1 VFIERMR
8 AAGRQPFIDQEVIE
22 RLKSRTLT
30 AEDVRADI
38 DAWLEAVMVVTM
50 NAERHRVN
58 LLRAKHFAKRHG
70 MCVILFPKKYGAKLG
85 TFSAVLDPLYDTN
98 EVMWEIFVVGAPA
111 YLLENIDPAKGL
123 VNGTPVTLHSLSFT
137 ATSTLVFRSGAR
149 QTARVTRLRTAAA
162 DEGQGDEEEEE
173 ALRRT
178 EEAAGEARRD
188 DG

>member
-1 VFIERMR
+1 MR
-8 AAGRQPFIDQEVIE
+8 AAGRQPFNDQEVIE

-38 DAWLEAVMVVTM
+38 DAWLEAVMVVTT

-70 MCVILFPKKYGAKLG
+70 VCVIAVFPKKYSAKLG

-123 VNGTPVTLHSLSFT
+123 VSGTPVTLHSLSFS

-149 QTARVTRLRTAAA
+149 QTARVVSTAAA
-162 DEGQGDEEEEE
+162 DEGQGGGEEEE
-173 ALRRT
+173 ALRR
-178 EEAAGEARRD
+178 RRRRH
-188 DG
+188 GRP